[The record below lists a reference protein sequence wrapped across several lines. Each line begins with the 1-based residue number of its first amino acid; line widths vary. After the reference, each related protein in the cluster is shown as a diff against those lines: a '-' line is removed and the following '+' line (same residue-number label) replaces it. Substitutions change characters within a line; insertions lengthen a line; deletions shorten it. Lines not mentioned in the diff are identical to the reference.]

1 MSRVVLIT
9 RRLTYSLLFLISSI
23 CHRSLLTLWWLWRW
37 CPPLPIPNREV
48 KPISADDTWVIP
60 GKVCRRRLYYKTQNP
75 DLNSRGFLFYSFLA
89 SCGSSESLQLTP
101 HRIHLFLS
109 SVFRIVSRTQG
120 LYK

>member
-60 GKVCRRRLYYKTQNP
+60 GKVCRRRLYYKTRNP
-75 DLNSRGFLFYSFLA
+75 DQSGRGFLFYTITI
-89 SCGSSESLQLTP
+89 LTD
-101 HRIHLFLS
+101 LS
-109 SVFRIVSRTQG
+109 DSATKRLDNHPGNPNQ
-120 LYK
+120 